1 VKVYQGAHP
10 ETEKKR
16 SRAWRAANRDRFMWL
31 QAKNRAK
38 RLGKVF
44 SISVE
49 DVRVEWEKA
58 LVSGVCPY
66 LGIRLV
72 FEGPRQ
78 DGSPSLDRIDP
89 NLGYEPG
96 NIAVVSFRANVVKND
111 GTVEEHLKIAEAV
124 AQFLRHST

>member
-1 VKVYQGAHP
+1 
-10 ETEKKR
+10 
-16 SRAWRAANRDRFMWL
+16 MWL